1 MKVLQI
7 FIILFFIFSL
17 ILFMKFIISSFN
29 DPFIEKELTN
39 VVEPLTLNGSNAF
52 CEVNAGYS
60 LEKGCNKLTKY
71 NCGLTSC
78 CAWVNDKCKAV
89 NKKGLMFFEK

>member
-17 ILFMKFIISSFN
+17 ILFIISSFN
-29 DPFIEKELTN
+29 VPFKKELM
-39 VVEPLTLNGSNAF
+39 VEGLDTFLGSKAF

-71 NCGLTSC
+71 NCGLTNC
-78 CAWVNDKCKAV
+78 CDWVNDKCKAV
-89 NKKGLMFFEK
+89 NKDGLMFFEK